1 MPAVMYG
8 LTIFLSAFLLF
19 QVQPMM
25 GKMVL
30 PWFGGSASV
39 WATCMLFFQ
48 ALLLIGYLYTHWLV
62 NKLSAKRQSWLHGLL
77 LLACLLILPIGASE
91 AWKPQGAENPTLQI
105 LGLLVVSIGLPYFIL
120 SSTGPLVQSWFA
132 RERANAIPYR
142 LFALSNLGSMLA
154 LLAYPLAI
162 EPLLSIRGQ
171 SLTWSILFVCYV
183 VASGY
188 LVWHHRSDITSG
200 PEIPAGK
207 NTYSHEA
214 LAQDA
219 AYESAQNLQ
228 WSQKFLWIFLAACPS
243 ILMVANTSFLTENIA
258 PIPLLWVAP
267 LAVYLL
273 SFILCFEGQ
282 GFYKR
287 IVWVPLGGLSL
298 GLLAYLPT
306 LGVSEWPFTVVIPVN
321 ICAFFIVCMVCHGEL
336 ALKKPANQ
344 HLTAFYLMLSV
355 GGFLGGFFVGVVGP
369 YCFDSNYEL
378 SVGIVLAAVVVTVS
392 LMQSYAHLTILT
404 KRAFW
409 LLGIGFV
416 IGLAVLRISDHH
428 TKAEGVTWKGR
439 NFYGSLKVFTQ
450 VTDGYRSML
459 HGQIIHGQQFIAP
472 EKKQLPTSYFTHDAG
487 VGLALDAKAAQGPLR
502 VGVIGVGAGTL
513 LTYGR
518 KEDVYHLYEIDPLVI
533 QLAKQE
539 FTFVRDAKAKTDIV
553 LGDARLQLESESPQ
567 NFDVLVV
574 DAFSGDSVPVH
585 LLTREAFAVYF
596 KHLKP
601 NGVLAVHITNAFL
614 DLVPVVQTAANHFGK
629 QIRLVDHVGDFT
641 KLSFTSRWTLV
652 TADAKFFD
660 NPMLKNAKV
669 LKERNDFSP
678 WRDDYSSLL
687 SVYRPRK

>member
-1 MPAVMYG
+1 
-8 LTIFLSAFLLF
+8 
-19 QVQPMM
+19 
-25 GKMVL
+25 
-30 PWFGGSASV
+30 
-39 WATCMLFFQ
+39 
-48 ALLLIGYLYTHWLV
+48 
-62 NKLSAKRQSWLHGLL
+62 
-77 LLACLLILPIGASE
+77 
-91 AWKPQGAENPTLQI
+91 
-105 LGLLVVSIGLPYFIL
+105 
-120 SSTGPLVQSWFA
+120 
-132 RERANAIPYR
+132 
-142 LFALSNLGSMLA
+142 
-154 LLAYPLAI
+154 
-162 EPLLSIRGQ
+162 
-171 SLTWSILFVCYV
+171 
-183 VASGY
+183 
-188 LVWHHRSDITSG
+188 
-200 PEIPAGK
+200 
-207 NTYSHEA
+207 
-214 LAQDA
+214 
-219 AYESAQNLQ
+219 
-228 WSQKFLWIFLAACPS
+228 
-243 ILMVANTSFLTENIA
+243 
-258 PIPLLWVAP
+258 
-267 LAVYLL
+267 
-273 SFILCFEGQ
+273 
-282 GFYKR
+282 
-287 IVWVPLGGLSL
+287 
-298 GLLAYLPT
+298 
-306 LGVSEWPFTVVIPVN
+306 
-321 ICAFFIVCMVCHGEL
+321 MVCHGEL
-336 ALKKPANQ
+336 ALKKPATQ
-344 HLTAFYLMLSV
+344 YLTAFYLMLSV

-416 IGLAVLRISDHH
+416 IGLAVLRISDHR
-428 TKAEGVTWKGR
+428 TKVEGVTWMGR

-450 VTDGYRSML
+450 VRDGYRSML

-472 EKKQLPTSYFTHDAG
+472 EKQQLPTSYFTHDAG

-539 FTFVRDAKAKTDIV
+539 FTFIRDAKAKTDIV

-614 DLVPVVQTAANHFGK
+614 DLVPVVQTAADHFGK

-641 KLSFTSRWTLV
+641 KLSFTSRWALV
-652 TADAKFFD
+652 TANAKFFD
-660 NPMLKNAKV
+660 NPMLKNAKI
-669 LKERNDFSP
+669 LEGRNDFTP